1 MGGPPSTAT
10 PADRRLKENRD
21 KPAKGSASASSLPS
35 GFTNKPWD
43 GSAARWPDAGS
54 YADSCLINLNTGP
67 RSDWTKGKCKLPVK
81 EPSGPYNTNAIH
93 SAAAVLAGGMGG
105 ISAPPGDK
113 KAAAKKLVTLYGRM
127 GADAP
132 PAIKQMA
139 Q

>member
-21 KPAKGSASASSLPS
+21 KPASGGKSSSSLPA

-43 GSAARWPDAGS
+43 GSAARWPDAAS

-67 RSDWTKGKCKLPVK
+67 RSDWTKGNCKLPVR
-81 EPSGPYNTNAIH
+81 EPNGDYNVNGIHNAA
-93 SAAAVLAGGMGG
+93 SVLAGGMGG
-105 ISAPPGDK
+105 VSAPPAAK
-113 KAAAKKLVTLYGRM
+113 KAAAKKLVSLYGRM
-127 GADAP
+127 HADAP

-139 Q
+139 M